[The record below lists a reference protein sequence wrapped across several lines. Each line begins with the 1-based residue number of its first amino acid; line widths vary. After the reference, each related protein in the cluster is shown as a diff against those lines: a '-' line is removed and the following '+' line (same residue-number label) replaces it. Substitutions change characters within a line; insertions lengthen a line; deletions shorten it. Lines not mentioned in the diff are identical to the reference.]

1 MPQAATAKLRLAAR
15 GENRLAGQITIVE
28 PLEPGFD
35 LRQVISVVAECGD

>member
-1 MPQAATAKLRLAAR
+1 MA
-15 GENRLAGQITIVE
+15 LAGQITIFE